1 MDNNHFSNCDQEPIH
16 LCGQIQHFGCLILF
30 DATQNCIGWSEN
42 WTETGL
48 PRQSVFLG
56 QSLTKFIDCLA
67 IQHAIDLDQILHD
80 HADSF
85 KHRYV
90 ADIYLEQIPY
100 YLSIYPFDNKIYIEI
115 EQHRSQSHQFKNTFF
130 YAKHINDSEDIW
142 KALAENIFTVTDYD
156 RVMIYKFSAS
166 GDGQV
171 IAEHV
176 VGDLEPLLGYR
187 YPEFDIPQQA
197 RQLYTKIF
205 ARVTPD
211 VDAVPVPIW
220 GFEPEKLDLS
230 MTAIRA
236 MSPIHLQYLR
246 NAQVKASGSF
256 SIIINGK
263 LWGLVACQNRLPK
276 YIDLAQRH
284 LSIFI
289 VQYAV
294 NSFLA
299 NKHIEENNFKLK
311 TKSIA
316 FEIRQNL
323 FTKKDL
329 YKVISALTTSLMDIL
344 RTDGIAFKY
353 LDKWHIVGHAPK
365 KDMLLNL
372 DSHFS
377 RTISDQ
383 LFWQSDFKGHQDE
396 NETTFPFPGIAGI
409 DLENKL
415 DFKIYFFRKEVKVEE
430 TWAGRP
436 EKQLIYDPTK
446 TINFPSPRTSFNA
459 WKKIV
464 EGTAP
469 KWKEREINFL
479 KSLSITIQE
488 ACLKKIIEIQ
498 ALNEKLIET
507 NNVLETFSYTLSHD
521 LKNPLAALQMTAQMI
536 RDRPGLTQEFL
547 GKAGRNMM
555 DAILLMNNMLDKTVD
570 FARSKSYEFEYETV
584 YPERFIENIID
595 DCSVRFNVQNLRFEK
610 GRILPIDGEKTLV
623 YQLFLNLLGN
633 AIKYSSNKTAPLI
646 GINSQIEEDYV
657 LYKIWDNGIGMS
669 AEETERIFEIFHR
682 LPNAMQFDGSGV
694 GLSIVKRIADRLNA
708 KISVESKL
716 NQGTIFEIRFPIRN

>member
-30 DATQNCIGWSEN
+30 DASQNCIAWSEN
-42 WTETGL
+42 FAEIGL
-48 PRQSVFLG
+48 REQSIFLG
-56 QSLTKFIDCLA
+56 QTLIGFIDSLA
-67 IQHAIDLDQILHD
+67 IQHKIDLNQILND
-80 HADSF
+80 HTDSF

-90 ADIYLEQIPY
+90 ADIYLQQIPY
-100 YLSIYPFDNKIYIEI
+100 YLSIYPFDNKIYVEI

-130 YAKHINDSEDIW
+130 YAKHINESKDIW
-142 KALAENIFTVTDYD
+142 KALAENIFTVTSYD
-156 RVMIYKFSAS
+156 RVMIYKFAES

-176 VGDLEPLLGYR
+176 VGGLEPLLGYR
-187 YPEFDIPQQA
+187 YPEFDIPKQA
-197 RQLYTKIF
+197 RSLYTKIF

-211 VDAVPVPIW
+211 VDASPSPIW
-220 GFEPEKLDLS
+220 GIESEKLDLS
-230 MTAIRA
+230 MTAIRS

-246 NAQVKASGSF
+246 NSQVKASGSF

-311 TKSIA
+311 AKSID
-316 FEIRQNL
+316 FDIRQNL
-323 FTKKDL
+323 FTKKDV
-329 YKVISALTTSLMDIL
+329 YKVISALTSSLMDIL
-344 RTDGIAFKY
+344 QADGIAFKY
-353 LDKWHIVGHAPK
+353 LDRWHIVGHTPDK
-365 KDMLLNL
+365 KSLLNL
-372 DSHFS
+372 DNHFS
-377 RTISDQ
+377 KSISDQ
-383 LFWQSDFKGHQDE
+383 LFWQSDFRERQDE
-396 NETTFPFPGIAGI
+396 IGTVFPFPGIAGI

-430 TWAGRP
+430 TWAGAP

-446 TINFPSPRTSFNA
+446 LINFPSPRTSFNA

-469 KWKEREINFL
+469 KWREREINFL

-488 ACLKKIIEIQ
+488 ACLKKIFEIQ
-498 ALNEKLIET
+498 ALNEKLIEI
-507 NNVLETFSYTLSHD
+507 NNMLETFSYTLSHD

-536 RDRPGLTQEFL
+536 RDRPGLSQEFL
-547 GKAGRNMM
+547 GKAGKNMM
-555 DAILLMNNMLDKTVD
+555 EAIQLMNSMLDKTVD
-570 FARSKSYEFEYETV
+570 FARTKSYEFEYETV

-595 DCSVRFNVQNLRFEK
+595 DCRIRFNVLNLQFEK
-610 GRILPIDGEKTLV
+610 GKIPPVDGEKTLV

-633 AIKYSSNKTAPLI
+633 AIKYSSNKTNPII
-646 GINSQIEEDYV
+646 GIDSRMEDNYV
-657 LYKIWDNGIGMS
+657 VYKIWDNGIGMS
-669 AEETERIFEIFHR
+669 AQETERIFEIFHR
-682 LPNAMQFDGSGV
+682 LPNAMQFDGSGI
-694 GLSIVKRIADRLNA
+694 GLSIVKRIVDRLNA
-708 KISVESKL
+708 KITVESKL
-716 NQGTIFEIRFPIRN
+716 NQGTIFHIYFPIKN